1 MSIWGQIKH
10 GAEKVGGVVTG
21 TADKAGSGAIK
32 DSAQD
37 VFDKAMAAIV
47 SRGAAKAL
55 DLLLDEAKH
64 AAKGAIARVTLPV
77 VPGFLHVRL
86 QVRFREKLETP
97 CGTLCSH
104 PSQSRRP
111 MDHGAVKRLTDHDTA
126 GVIVRL
132 PLIGT
137 VLDQDVPVGQLE
149 STLERLAKQALKLF

>member
-1 MSIWGQIKH
+1 MSIWGEIKH

-21 TADKAGSGAIK
+21 TADKAGGAIK

-47 SRGAAKAL
+47 SRGARKAL

-64 AAKGAIARVTLPV
+64 AARGAVARVTLPV

-86 QVRFREKLETP
+86 KVSLSEKLTEVRHLRDHLP
-97 CGTLCSH
+97 K
-104 PSQSRRP
+104 SRG
-111 MDHGAVKRLTDHDTA
+111 DWLAVVNRLTDHDTA
-126 GVIVRL
+126 GVVVRL

-149 STLERLAKQALKLF
+149 SALERLAKRALKLF

>member
-21 TADKAGSGAIK
+21 TADKAGGAIK

-64 AAKGAIARVTLPV
+64 AARGAVARVTLPV

-86 QVRFREKLETP
+86 QVRFREKLETLH
-97 CGTLCSH
+97 TLCSH
-104 PSQSRRP
+104 PPQSRREWI
-111 MDHGAVKRLTDHDTA
+111 AAIKRLTDHDTA
-126 GVIVRL
+126 GVVVRL

-137 VLDQDVPVGQLE
+137 VLDQDVPVGRLE

>member
-21 TADKAGSGAIK
+21 TADKAGGAIK

-37 VFDKAMAAIV
+37 VFDAAMAAIV
-47 SRGAAKAL
+47 SRGARKAF
-55 DLLLDEAKH
+55 DLLFNEAKH
-64 AAKGAIARVTLPV
+64 AAHGFVARVTLPV

-86 QVRFREKLETP
+86 QVRLGEKLEAMRY
-97 CGTLCSH
+97 LS
-104 PSQSRRP
+104 
-111 MDHGAVKRLTDHDTA
+111 DHLPQKRSDWLVVVKRLTDHDTA

-149 STLERLAKQALKLF
+149 STIERLAKQALKLF

>member
-21 TADKAGSGAIK
+21 TADKAGEAVK
-32 DSAQD
+32 DGAQD

-55 DLLLDEAKH
+55 DLLFDEAKH
-64 AAKGAIARVTLPV
+64 AARGAVARVTLPV

-86 QVRFREKLETP
+86 QVRLEEKLTALEH
-97 CGTLCSH
+97 L
-104 PSQSRRP
+104 RRGP
-111 MDHGAVKRLTDHDTA
+111 PNGRHDWIMVIKRLTDHDTA
-126 GVIVRL
+126 GVVVRL